1 MKLLRYVLAVSMML
15 ACCGVVNAAAADKTD
30 SPAAREPVRLIFDTD
45 MGNDID
51 DALALAMIHALQ
63 SRHECRLLAVTL
75 SKDNAYAAPFVD
87 LVNTFYGRGNIPVG
101 RVKDGKTPELGKYL
115 KPVVEAKNADGKPLY
130 PHRIQPDS
138 ATDSG
143 KIRVRYAVSQAADSV
158 APEAV
163 ALLRRTLAAQ
173 PDGSVAMVMV
183 GFSTNLARLLDSAPD
198 TASPLPGRELVA
210 KKVTLL
216 SMMAGHF
223 TGNGPR
229 NVGEY
234 NLVKDIPAAQKVVK
248 DWPTPLVMSPWE
260 LGDAIKYPAVS
271 IERDYGYVA
280 HHPVAEAYRHYMKF
294 PYDRPTWDLTSAL
307 YAVRPDRGYF
317 GLSEPGT
324 ITVTDTAMT
333 EFAPSPQGR
342 HRILTASPEQVTR
355 TLEAMVC
362 LCSQPPDEPKP
373 KETKP

>member
-1 MKLLRYVLAVSMML
+1 ML
-15 ACCGVVNAAAADKTD
+15 ACCGVGNAASADKTE
-30 SPAAREPVRLIFDTD
+30 SPAAREPVRVIFDTD

-101 RVKDGKTPELGKYL
+101 RVTNGKTLEIGKYL
-115 KPVVEAKNADGKPLY
+115 KPVVEAKNVDDKPLY

-143 KIRVRYAVSQAADSV
+143 RLRIRYAVSSTADSMAV
-158 APEAV
+158 EAV

-198 TASPLPGRELVA
+198 AASPLPGRELVA

-260 LGDAIKYPAVS
+260 LGYAIQYPAVS

-280 HHPVAEAYRHYMKF
+280 HHPVAEAYRLYMKF
-294 PYDRPTWDLTSAL
+294 PYARPTWDLTSVL

-324 ITVTDTAMT
+324 ITVTDTAIT
-333 EFAPSPQGR
+333 GFAPSPQGH
-342 HRILTASPEQVTR
+342 HRILTASPEQGTR

>member
-1 MKLLRYVLAVSMML
+1 MRFVSHVLAASIML
-15 ACCGVVNAAAADKTD
+15 ACCGVARPIAAA
-30 SPAAREPVRLIFDTD
+30 EPVRLIFDTD

-63 SRHECRLLAVTL
+63 SRHECRLLTVTL

-101 RVKDGKTPELGKYL
+101 RVKDGKTPDDGKYL
-115 KPVVEAKNADGKPLY
+115 KPVVDARNADGKPLY
-130 PHRIQPDS
+130 PHHITPESAIDS
-138 ATDSG
+138 VMRGG
-143 KIRVRYAVSQAADSV
+143 KLTLYHPPETV

-173 PDGSVAMVMV
+173 PDGSVTIVMV

-198 TASPLPGRELVA
+198 EASPLPGHSLVA
-210 KKVTLL
+210 RKVALL
-216 SMMAGHF
+216 SMMAGQF
-223 TGNGPR
+223 TKQGPPHA
-229 NVGEY
+229 GEY
-234 NLVKDIPAAQKVVK
+234 NIIKDVPAAQKVVNE
-248 DWPTPLVMSPWE
+248 WPNLVVMSPWE
-260 LGDAIKYPAVS
+260 LGYAIKYPAVS

-280 HHPVAEAYRHYMKF
+280 HHPVAEAYRLYMKF

-317 GLSEPGT
+317 GLSESGT
-324 ITVTDTAMT
+324 ITITDTGKT
-333 EFAPSPQGR
+333 EFTPSLKAMGR
-342 HRILTASPEQVTR
+342 HRILTASPEQVTK

-362 LCSQPPDEPKP
+362 LCSQPPDEPQS